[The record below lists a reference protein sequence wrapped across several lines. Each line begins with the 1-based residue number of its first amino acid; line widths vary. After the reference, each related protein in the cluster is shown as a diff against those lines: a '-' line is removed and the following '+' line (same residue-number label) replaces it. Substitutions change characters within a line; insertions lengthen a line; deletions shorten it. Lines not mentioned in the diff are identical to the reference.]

1 MNLDSGRPGGIKN
14 GPNDKRRFKKS
25 TKLGILYTFTIP
37 IHKAYGKTFLLTS
50 GLKQAPPQVFL
61 FIFLILKAKCITTL

>member
-1 MNLDSGRPGGIKN
+1 MDDLEGLKTGQMTNVD
-14 GPNDKRRFKKS
+14 FKKS

-37 IHKAYGKTFLLTS
+37 IHKAYGKILLLTS